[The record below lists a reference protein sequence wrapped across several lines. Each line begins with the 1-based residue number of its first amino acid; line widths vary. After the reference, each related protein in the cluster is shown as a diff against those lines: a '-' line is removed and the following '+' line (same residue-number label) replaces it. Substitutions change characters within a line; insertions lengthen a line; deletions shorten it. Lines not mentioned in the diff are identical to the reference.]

1 MLYGK
6 IVGRVM
12 YSMPIATASVHAVSY
27 YRNYAKSG
35 AGSCGI
41 NPLGFPAIQGASA
54 PDFA

>member
-6 IVGRVM
+6 IAGNVRH
-12 YSMPIATASVHAVSY
+12 SMPILSASVHAVSY

-35 AGSCGI
+35 AGKCGVYL
-41 NPLGFPAIQGASA
+41 LGTLAFQGVTA